1 MSLFLYSCG
10 IENEIEDSP
19 FCFFFFRIGCRSS
32 VVWVGVSLCTSSDT
46 IVCTRRVRHRKR
58 LTVLLLMANGL
69 SDFRSTYGEERTVLA
84 SEKAIGRLG
93 EVFVLAEMGSRL
105 PAG

>member
-1 MSLFLYSCG
+1 MSLFLYSRG
-10 IENEIEDSP
+10 IENEIGDSP
-19 FCFFFFRIGCRSS
+19 FR
-32 VVWVGVSLCTSSDT
+32 CT
-46 IVCTRRVRHRKR
+46 
-58 LTVLLLMANGL
+58 LMANGL

-93 EVFVLAEMGSRL
+93 EVFVLAGMGSRL